1 MSFFLKEQ
9 EVVVASP
16 LSGILTKNLQP
27 LRNTKLIRRLDWGD
41 GEVVDEVCTND
52 EGFFE
57 FSGRREKLKLSPLAE
72 FVVSQK
78 IVALDDEE
86 ETLLWLKSKR
96 DADLYS
102 ELGGIPKNF
111 RCELTNEFQRMELT
125 RGTFA
130 TSCRWDGI
138 E

>member
-1 MSFFLKEQ
+1 M
-9 EVVVASP
+9 
-16 LSGILTKNLQP
+16 QP
-27 LRNTKLIRRLDWGD
+27 LLNTKLIRLLDCGD

-102 ELGGIPKNF
+102 ARGRIPRNF
-111 RCELTNEFQRMELT
+111 GSELTNDFNWMVLT

-130 TSCRWDGI
+130 TSCRLVCI

>member
-1 MSFFLKEQ
+1 MRPFRYFLLAGFSIAAFVWTTNGVAMSLLLKEQ

-86 ETLLWLKSKR
+86 ETLLRSEEHT
-96 DADLYS
+96 S
-102 ELGGIPKNF
+102 EL
-111 RCELTNEFQRMELT
+111 QS
-125 RGTFA
+125 RGHLV
-130 TSCRWDGI
+130 SRLLL
-138 E
+138 